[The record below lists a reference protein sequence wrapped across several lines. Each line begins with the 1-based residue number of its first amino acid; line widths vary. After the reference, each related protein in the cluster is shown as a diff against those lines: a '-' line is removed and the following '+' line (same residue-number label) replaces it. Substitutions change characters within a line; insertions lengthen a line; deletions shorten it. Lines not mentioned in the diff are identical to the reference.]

1 MPMAS
6 RSLVGVGHGRY
17 GTTPWIRSQSR
28 GDDMGS
34 VLKCEQKAARSN
46 DNLPEFALLE
56 LERATDQLR
65 REIHLLLRTFG
76 LTSTQFNA
84 LRILQSG
91 DPGGLTCSGLGNRLI
106 STDPDITRL
115 LDRLAKQGFVRRHRD
130 ARDRRVVLTEI
141 TDAGTALLQSIAPQL
156 DARVRALFAHMPQ
169 HRLEQL
175 IDLLEE
181 ARRTP
186 ERSPEQGNLEEL
198 PESPGLPTTRAG

>member
-1 MPMAS
+1 MAGTEQH
-6 RSLVGVGHGRY
+6 RGSL
-17 GTTPWIRSQSR
+17 TEP

-34 VLKCEQKAARSN
+34 VLKCEQKAVRSN
-46 DNLPEFALLE
+46 DNLPELALLE

-115 LDRLAKQGFVRRHRD
+115 LDRLARQGFVRRHRD

-156 DARVRALFAHMPQ
+156 DARVRALFAHM
-169 HRLEQL
+169 
-175 IDLLEE
+175 LEE

-198 PESPGLPTTRAG
+198 PENHGLPTTRAG